1 MKRERSRDNDW
12 FVSPVVRPNGQSS
25 LELRRLFMFKG
36 EERLAADNSPEKT
49 VQRILIFDNH
59 PETLHLLFGRG
70 AGALAEPEAEQSA
83 RWWEPVL
90 AWMLAGGVLF
100 LLLLWLF
107 LKLRS

>member
-1 MKRERSRDNDW
+1 MIKGKKRVAAN
-12 FVSPVVRPNGQSS
+12 NG
-25 LELRRLFMFKG
+25 
-36 EERLAADNSPEKT
+36 AAKT

-70 AGALAEPEAEQSA
+70 AGAWADPEPEEST

-100 LLLLWLF
+100 LLLLMLF

>member
-12 FVSPVVRPNGQSS
+12 FVSPVVLPSGQSS
-25 LELRRLFMFKG
+25 IEPRRIFVFKD
-36 EERLAADNSPEKT
+36 EERLAGNNGPDKT

-70 AGALAEPEAEQSA
+70 AGAGADPEGQEST
-83 RWWEPVL
+83 RWWEPALCWV
-90 AWMLAGGVLF
+90 LAGGVLL

>member
-12 FVSPVVRPNGQSS
+12 FVPPVLPPSGQSGT
-25 LELRRLFMFKG
+25 EPRELFMIKSKR
-36 EERLAADNSPEKT
+36 RLAANDGSDKT
-49 VQRILIFDNH
+49 VQRILIFDTH
-59 PETLHLLFGRG
+59 PETLDVLFGRG
-70 AGALAEPEAEQSA
+70 AGAMGDPEAQEST

-100 LLLLWLF
+100 LLLLFLF

>member
-1 MKRERSRDNDW
+1 
-12 FVSPVVRPNGQSS
+12 
-25 LELRRLFMFKG
+25 MFKG
-36 EERLAADNSPEKT
+36 EERLAANKGPDKT

-59 PETLHLLFGRG
+59 PATLHLLFMRG
-70 AGALAEPEAEQSA
+70 AVGWADPEGQEST

-100 LLLLWLF
+100 LLLLMLF